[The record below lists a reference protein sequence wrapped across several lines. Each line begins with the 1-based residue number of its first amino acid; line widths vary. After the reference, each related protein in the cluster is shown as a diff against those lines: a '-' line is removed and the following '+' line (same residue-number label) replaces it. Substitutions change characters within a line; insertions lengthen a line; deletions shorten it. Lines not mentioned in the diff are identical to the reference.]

1 LGDQNGP
8 LKTSDL
14 ILSQAG
20 YTELY
25 FMQVRLVEMETP
37 SPAAD
42 TVSTVRSL
50 QLKDR
55 AVLDKALRAFVSHIQ
70 AYAKHECNVIL
81 RLKGKTYYI
90 EITVLCYCY
99 VFYYCLFILVAFTLG
114 RVLYAFPVSYIIVR
128 TVVCRST

>member
-25 FMQVRLVEMETP
+25 FIQVRLVAMETP

-99 VFYYCLFILVAFTLG
+99 VLLLLIHSCCIYTG
-114 RVLYAFPVSYIIVR
+114 
-128 TVVCRST
+128 